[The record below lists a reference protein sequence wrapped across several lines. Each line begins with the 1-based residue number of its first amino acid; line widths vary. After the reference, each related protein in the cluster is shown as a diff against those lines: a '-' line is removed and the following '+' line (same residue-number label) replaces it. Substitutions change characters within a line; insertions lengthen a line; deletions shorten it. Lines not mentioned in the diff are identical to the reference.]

1 LIVKVNSAGAKWLRR
16 QAYMAKYGVGSTTLN
31 KWDHEGRIRTQRIG
45 NLKYI
50 EDRLPEPDSSNE
62 AA

>member
-1 LIVKVNSAGAKWLRR
+1 MKANSTGAKWLRR
-16 QAYMAKYGVGSTTLN
+16 QAYMAKYNVGSTTLN
-31 KWDHEGRIRTQRIG
+31 KWDNEGRIRTMRIG

-50 EDRLPEPDSSNE
+50 EDRLPEPDSTNQ